1 MARHYGFTE
10 DTLKNLIID
19 SGAVYVGR
27 VFDEATGT
35 VTTAGTLLGATKGG
49 SKFTLESEYRTLE
62 FDGARGPVKGG
73 RRTTKAVPKLET
85 NLIGQSIAAFLLA
98 IPGATS
104 TAAPATGTALYH
116 VLRRSLA
123 LAASNYSSSI
133 ALVGEVSGTGE
144 PVELHL
150 FNCLQDGNFEIEAK
164 DKEES
169 VIKMTFTAHYAP
181 DDLDTEPWAEY
192 YPAIT

>member
-27 VFDEATGT
+27 VFDETTGT
-35 VTTAGTLLGATKGG
+35 VTTPGTLLGATKGG
-49 SKFTLESEYRTLE
+49 SKFTIESEYRTLE

-73 RRTTKAVPKLET
+73 RRITKSGAKLET

-98 IPGATS
+98 IPGAAS
-104 TAAPATGTALYH
+104 TAAPSTGTALYH
-116 VLRRSLA
+116 ALRRSLA
-123 LAASNYSSSI
+123 LAAANYSASI
-133 ALVGEVSGTGE
+133 ALVGEVSGSSS
-144 PVELHL
+144 PVEVHL
-150 FNCLQDGNFEIEAK
+150 FDVLQDGNFELEAK

-169 VIKMTFTAHYAP
+169 VLKLTFTAHFAA
-181 DDLDTEPWAEY
+181 DDLDTEPWAVY
-192 YPAIT
+192 YPVIA